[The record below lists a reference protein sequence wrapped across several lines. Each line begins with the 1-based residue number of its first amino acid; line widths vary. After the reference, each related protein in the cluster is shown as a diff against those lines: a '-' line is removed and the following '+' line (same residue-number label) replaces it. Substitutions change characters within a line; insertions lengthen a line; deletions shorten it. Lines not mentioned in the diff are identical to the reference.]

1 MSLGNKLAK
10 GVIIKGLTAKRNGV
24 LDTLLTTT
32 GVAGGDL
39 GETSDGV
46 VQASYSFERN
56 LFSSNVVTVFM
67 DRNGNHPITVLPYRP
82 GAINTCTPTGTEVL
96 SGPFTGCFMAL
107 YRVNGGEL
115 KCGHIDTS
123 EADNAKPSKDR
134 WETMA
139 NKNVLAEGKST
150 VSDAL
155 FKDMAKTGKGANGG
169 FCLGLATLNPAKVRF
184 FRVVYHGDDL
194 KVTGED

>member
-1 MSLGNKLAK
+1 MLAK
-10 GVIIKGLTAKRNGV
+10 GVIIKGLRVNRNGV
-24 LDTLLTTT
+24 WDTLLTTT
-32 GVAGGDL
+32 GVEGGDL

-56 LFSSNVVTVFM
+56 LFSGNVVTIFM
-67 DRNGNHPITVLPYRP
+67 NTSGKYPITLLPYRP

-96 SGPFTGCFMAL
+96 SGPFTGCIMAL
-107 YRVNGGEL
+107 YSENGGAL

-123 EADNAKPSKDR
+123 GDNGVKPSKAR

-155 FKDMAKTGKGANGG
+155 FKDMAKTGMGANGG
-169 FCLGLATLNPAKVRF
+169 FCLGVATPNPAKVRF
-184 FRVVYHGDDL
+184 FRVVYHDDDL